1 MQGSRRLSIS
11 MRKKRTIRALSGS
24 PKPTPKQT
32 VLDVL
37 KMAVKLQMLARSLTM
52 TLELEMLRAA
62 SRRQGFRKE
71 RNS

>member
-1 MQGSRRLSIS
+1 

-52 TLELEMLRAA
+52 TLELGM
-62 SRRQGFRKE
+62 
-71 RNS
+71 